1 MTEPTP
7 KPRAN
12 RRRKAQASNGRMG
25 SPAVVETKL
34 EEFRRRMKSVG
45 TIVREVLG
53 VSAVPDPEM
62 RVHDAYLIVVS
73 CIIEALV
80 HGDERPST
88 SDLINFS
95 KALAEQRRL
104 DISRLEI
111 ERRFPEKVS
120 SNDTLTATKD
130 KPLPGGFSE
139 VVEQIYGTNVTGV

>member
-1 MTEPTP
+1 MTDSTP

-12 RRRKAQASNGRMG
+12 RRRTTLSSNGQLAAAE
-25 SPAVVETKL
+25 PKL
-34 EEFRRRMKSVG
+34 DEFRQRMKSVG
-45 TIVREVLG
+45 TIVRDVLG
-53 VSAVPDPEM
+53 VSRVPDSEM

-80 HGDERPST
+80 HGDEKPST

-111 ERRFPEKVS
+111 DRRFPEKVS
-120 SNDTLTATKD
+120 SDDTLAATGD
-130 KPLPGGFSE
+130 KPLPGGFSG
-139 VVEQIYGTNVTGV
+139 VVGQIYGTNVDDE

>member
-1 MTEPTP
+1 M
-7 KPRAN
+7 PRH
-12 RRRKAQASNGRMG
+12 RRRLGDQHVHPVGANAAARPWITASGD
-25 SPAVVETKL
+25 
-34 EEFRRRMKSVG
+34 EFKRFVDVG
-45 TIVREVLG
+45 VDATDEGALFL
-53 VSAVPDPEM
+53 
-62 RVHDAYLIVVS
+62 DAYLIVVS

>member
-1 MTEPTP
+1 MTETAP

-12 RRRKAQASNGRMG
+12 RRRKAPPANGR
-25 SPAVVETKL
+25 L
-34 EEFRRRMKSVG
+34 DEFRQRMKSVG
-45 TIVREVLG
+45 TIVRDVLG
-53 VSAVPDPEM
+53 VSSVPDPAT

-120 SNDTLTATKD
+120 SHDTLSATTD
-130 KPLPGGFSE
+130 KPLPGGFSGI
-139 VVEQIYGTNVTGV
+139 VGQIYGTNVDDQ

>member
-1 MTEPTP
+1 MTEHAP

-12 RRRKAQASNGRMG
+12 RRRKAQASNGRLEVG
-25 SPAVVETKL
+25 ETKL
-34 EEFRRRMKSVG
+34 HEFRQRMKSVG
-45 TIVREVLG
+45 TIVRDVLG
-53 VSAVPDPEM
+53 VSGVPDSET

-120 SNDTLTATKD
+120 PNDTLAATRD
-130 KPLPGGFSE
+130 KPLPGGFSG
-139 VVEQIYGTNVTGV
+139 VVEQIYGTNVSEE